1 MIVEA
6 KREVEIMVCN
16 VEIRDMITEN
26 GLFLWQL
33 ADLLNVSESTVY
45 RWLRHELPQERKR
58 EIISAIQRAKA

>member
-16 VEIRDMITEN
+16 VEIRDMITKN

-33 ADLLNVSESTVY
+33 ADMLNVSESTVY
-45 RWLRHELPQERKR
+45 RWLRHELPQERKK
-58 EIISAIQRAKA
+58 EIMSAIQRAKE